1 MHSSSLSYEQASAIQ
16 QRDKSDNIKTATWI
30 LLGVTVLVV
39 VARQITKVIVVRKLC
54 LDDFFMAAASAS
66 AIGMYIIVLILAN
79 KGLGVFGHLTVKRAD
94 VLMKGYYASDFL
106 YVTSICFSK
115 LSLLALL
122 YNVVATQRLYRR
134 AILGFGAFVV
144 LWSLT
149 SVFVVAFQ
157 CELPRPWESM
167 TLRCFNTRMFWAV
180 YCAIDV
186 STDICFIVF
195 AVSLVARLRLHVT
208 RKAALIACFLPRIF
222 VVAASLARLIWLYPV
237 TAHTSPEYR
246 LWLPVILTQ
255 VHVCWSVCTA
265 CIPNM
270 VPIFKSLE
278 SGLRRTRSSSK
289 GLGSGLSGSERRSS
303 SLWFRRQSRQRTVC
317 LQQSG
322 SLRYERVSQASP
334 QLPNPSVLIPLTP
347 PPYHSRPA
355 TANAQFSGA
364 RGLNISIPDRSSP
377 LPQVANIASPQTASY
392 FALSPSC
399 TSSAPLLPLLPKRRS
414 GKLPTPPPKTHSPRP
429 PTASSCYS
437 SHDASPTSPPP
448 TARLYLF
455 PPSAPGERKHSPKAR
470 QQGFQTART
479 PPNRA
484 LQSEALQYTT
494 RHSPTYSHTSERGIY
509 AYGQRMLSVKVAQP
523 PKFST
528 APHPLSPPS
537 TTTSTS
543 RERHVSVQDLT
554 SPMGA
559 AINHY
564 FDTAEREMPPP
575 PPELVVAPL
584 KQQHNKQ
591 VLSPS
596 NTLRAPI
603 PPPTSP
609 LPALPHEV
617 LRHNLGLPRDSISGA
632 GRSRSHTMP
641 RIQDTR
647 SSPLLIVREL
657 N

>member
-1 MHSSSLSYEQASAIQ
+1 MQSSSLSYEQSSAVQ
-16 QRDKSDNIKTATWI
+16 QRDKSDDVKTATWI

-39 VARQITKVIVVRKLC
+39 VARQITKVIVVQKLC
-54 LDDFFMAAASAS
+54 LDDLFMAAASAS
-66 AIGMYIIVLILAN
+66 AIAIYIIVIVLAN
-79 KGLGVFGHLTVKRAD
+79 KGLGVFGLLTVKRAD
-94 VLMKGYYASDFL
+94 ILMKGYYASDFL

-122 YNVVATQRLYRR
+122 YNVVAAQRLYRR
-134 AILGFGAFVV
+134 MILGFGAFVF
-144 LWSLT
+144 LWGLT
-149 SVFVVAFQ
+149 SVLVVAFQ
-157 CELPRPWESM
+157 CELPRPWEMM
-167 TLRCFNTRMFWAV
+167 TLRCFNTPIFWAV

-195 AVSLVARLRLHVT
+195 AVSLVAHLRLRVA
-208 RKAALIACFLPRIF
+208 RKAALIACFLPRAC

-237 TAHTSPEYR
+237 TAHTTPQYR

-255 VHVCWSVCTA
+255 VHVCLSVCTA

-270 VPIFKSLE
+270 VPIFRSLE
-278 SGLRRTRSSSK
+278 GGLRRTRSSSK
-289 GLGSGLSGSERRSS
+289 GPGWGLSGSERRSS

-317 LQQSG
+317 LQHSG
-322 SLRYERVSQASP
+322 SLRYERVAQASP
-334 QLPNPSVLIPLTP
+334 QLPNPRVLIPLTP

-377 LPQVANIASPQTASY
+377 LPQVADIASPQTASS

-399 TSSAPLLPLLPKRRS
+399 TSPAPLLPLLPRRRS

-429 PTASSCYS
+429 PTTSSCYS
-437 SHDASPTSPPP
+437 SNNVSPTSPPP
-448 TARLYLF
+448 TARLHLF
-455 PPSAPGERKHSPKAR
+455 PPSASAERKHSPKAQ

-479 PPNRA
+479 PPIYP
-484 LQSEALQYTT
+484 S
-494 RHSPTYSHTSERGIY
+494 TSERGIHPH
-509 AYGQRMLSVKVAQP
+509 GQRMQSLRLAP
-523 PKFST
+523 LPKFST
-528 APHPLSPPS
+528 APHPLVPPS
-537 TTTSTS
+537 TTIPNS
-543 RERHVSVQDLT
+543 RERHVSVQELT

-564 FDTAEREMPPP
+564 FNTAEPEMSPP
-575 PPELVVAPL
+575 PPELEVAPL
-584 KQQHNKQ
+584 SGKQQRNRQ

-617 LRHNLGLPRDSISGA
+617 LRHNLGLPRDSIGGV
-632 GRSRSHTMP
+632 GRPRSHTLP
-641 RIQDTR
+641 RIQDAR
-647 SSPLLIVREL
+647 SSPRLIVREL